1 VKEAMRSLSSNSL
14 VSVRQQHMPR
24 LLASLFIKKN
34 FSHVYTFF
42 SGLKEL
48 QVNKVPIF
56 TRLKSCQKMMRK
68 FKEENVEEIG
78 YGTENEVNY

>member
-1 VKEAMRSLSSNSL
+1 MV
-14 VSVRQQHMPR
+14 
-24 LLASLFIKKN
+24 KKN

-68 FKEENVEEIG
+68 LKEENIGQIG
-78 YGTENEVNY
+78 YGTEHEQEYQMQTQIRAMYKKVFEKMNSYSIGIK